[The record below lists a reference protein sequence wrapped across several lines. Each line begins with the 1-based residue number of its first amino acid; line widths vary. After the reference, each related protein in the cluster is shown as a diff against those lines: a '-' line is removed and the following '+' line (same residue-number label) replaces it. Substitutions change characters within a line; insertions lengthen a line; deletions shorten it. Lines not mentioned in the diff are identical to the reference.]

1 MSSPY
6 MLLELLGCGA
16 FGEVFCCVKEGTRN
30 HVAIKEIK
38 PCSYFRKS
46 AEREIDMMEQ
56 ISVLDPDK
64 CNIVRFIEHCNTKE
78 RIYLVYE
85 MLDVTLFS
93 FIRDRR
99 LTLSLPEIRAV
110 IKQVLVALTAINSI
124 GIVHGD
130 IKSDNI
136 MLVNHEKEP
145 FRVKLIDFGYAG
157 RVSQMKTGC
166 IIQAIAFRAPEV
178 SLGFPLSEVVDM
190 WSLGCVMV
198 YLYQGANLYPGC
210 EYTKMTLMV
219 KIQGQPED
227 HMLDAGK
234 HTHLYFT
241 KDQDHAWML
250 KDLST
255 FTYPRFKNHTPTSS
269 NYKCLDDIRRFYPT
283 AKKDTEDMQT
293 FLSLLK
299 QMLHL
304 NPNKRITASE
314 ALEHNFILMEHQSD
328 SDTDPRSSD
337 GTEFT
342 ITTPYRTLTSKSCQY
357 TLQQTLGVSEG
368 VIGKVFCYAIKGAK
382 ENVAVKMLKKW
393 GRFRRSAEREIRM
406 MKRISVL
413 DPDECNIVRFI
424 EYFSIRER
432 ICLVYEILDMS
443 LFSFIND
450 RHLSLS
456 LTEIQVVI
464 KQVLV
469 ALTAMRS
476 KGMVHQDIRPHNI
489 MLVDHEKEPFRVKL
503 IDFGNACHYS
513 KMQTGNLI
521 QAVAYRAPEVSL
533 GLPLTKAVDM
543 WSLGCVMAFL
553 YLGANL
559 YPGCE
564 YDMMTM
570 IVEMQGQPGDQMLN
584 DGKYT
589 QLFFSK
595 NTDHVWRLNTKEEY
609 IKATGLSVEKSMVA
623 SNKLKCL
630 DDIKGFRPVAE
641 EDTEDMQAFLSLLK
655 QMLHLNPKKRI
666 TVSEALQHD
675 FISMHHE
682 SDEDTNPSSVDGSSD
697 NGPSAAVTN
706 NDQTVTSP
714 ATGADSGEKKKK
726 GNFLSSLRKILRE
739 KMH

>member
-6 MLLELLGCGA
+6 ILLDVLGCGA
-16 FGEVFCCVKEGTRN
+16 FGEVFRCVKEGTRN
-30 HVAIKEIK
+30 YVAMKEIK
-38 PCSYFRKS
+38 TRSYFRRS
-46 AEREIDMMEQ
+46 AEREVDMMEQ

-64 CNIVRFIEHCNTKE
+64 CNIVRFIEHYSTTE

-157 RVSQMKTGC
+157 HISQMKTGC
-166 IIQAIAFRAPEV
+166 VIQAIAFRAPEV

-198 YLYQGANLYPGC
+198 YLYQGTNLYPGC

-227 HMLDAGK
+227 HMLDTGK
-234 HTHLYFT
+234 HTKLYFSID
-241 KDQDHAWML
+241 KDHAWRL
-250 KDLST
+250 KDLKT
-255 FTYPRFKNHTPTSS
+255 LTDPRLKNNLPSSS

-283 AKKDTEDMQT
+283 AKKDTEDMQA

-304 NPNKRITASE
+304 NPGKRISASE
-314 ALEHNFILMEHQSD
+314 ALKHNFILMEHQSD
-328 SDTDPRSSD
+328 ADTDPHSSD

-342 ITTPYRTLTSKSCQY
+342 ITSDSYKTLTGKSCQY
-357 TLQQTLGVSEG
+357 TLPELLREG
-368 VIGKVFCYAIKGAK
+368 VFGTVFSYSIEGTK

-393 GRFRRSAEREIRM
+393 GLFRKSAEREIHVM
-406 MKRISVL
+406 QRICVL

-424 EYFSIRER
+424 EYFITTQR
-432 ICLVYEILDMS
+432 ICLVFEMLDMS

-469 ALTAMRS
+469 ALTAIRS
-476 KGMVHQDIRPHNI
+476 KGIVHQDIRPHNI

-570 IVEMQGQPGDQMLN
+570 IVEMQGQPDDQMLN
-584 DGKYT
+584 AGKYT

-623 SNKLKCL
+623 SSNFKCL
-630 DDIKGFRPVAE
+630 DDIKDFRPVAE
-641 EDTEDMQAFLSLLK
+641 EDTEDMQVFLSLLK
-655 QMLHLNPKKRI
+655 QMLHLNPDKRVI
-666 TVSEALQHD
+666 ACEALGHD
-675 FISMHHE
+675 FMSMNHE
-682 SDEDTNPSSVDGSSD
+682 CNGDTNPSSVDGSSD
-697 NGPSAAVTN
+697 NGLSASVSN
-706 NDQTVTSP
+706 NDQALASLSIGTD
-714 ATGADSGEKKKK
+714 TGRKKKK
-726 GNFLSSLRKILRE
+726 SKFFSTLMKFLKE
-739 KMH
+739 KKP